1 MGSTFGILNKPQDV
15 PPMDSLKINLEVLSN
30 VFNITPSY
38 TNFEGGLAQPPLK
51 LKCEW
56 IIAFHDL

>member
-1 MGSTFGILNKPQDV
+1 MGRTFGILNKPQDV

-38 TNFEGGLAQPPLK
+38 TNFEGGLAKPPLK
-51 LKCEW
+51 LKCE
-56 IIAFHDL
+56 